1 MMLGLIF
8 LVVGG
13 IPLLAVVALL
23 SIAAVTEFYNV
34 FKTMGIKVNRFS
46 GYACVV
52 LLFVITALDKFVGIS
67 TPASQSLM
75 MLWLGVTIFA
85 GFCCTLW
92 GKEHDIMAGIA
103 TSLGVIYPAFGLV
116 HVVYVNRIDGF
127 ASFVWLIFLAAY
139 GSDTGCYFAGTLLG
153 KHKLCP
159 ELSPKK
165 TVEGA
170 LGGVVLGTVL
180 CFLFGLFFGKGN
192 TINCLFIGLF
202 GSIVS
207 QMGDISA
214 STFKRKAGVK
224 DYSNLIPGH
233 GGIMDRFD
241 SIIFTAPFVYYY
253 MTLFVK

>member
-1 MMLGLIF
+1 MLGLIF

-23 SIAAVTEFYNV
+23 SIAATTEFYNV
-34 FKTMGIKVNRFS
+34 FDTMGIRANRIS
-46 GYACVV
+46 GYACLA
-52 LLFVITALDKFVGIS
+52 LLYTVTVLDKFVGID

-75 MLWLGVTIFA
+75 MLWFGVTIFA
-85 GFCCTLW
+85 GFCRTLF
-92 GKEHDIMAGIA
+92 GKDHDIMGGIV
-103 TSLGVIYPAFGLV
+103 TSLGVLYPAFGLI
-116 HVVYVNRIDGF
+116 HVVYVNRIPGF

-139 GSDTGCYFAGTLLG
+139 GSDTGAYFMGTYCG
-153 KHKLCP
+153 KTPLCP
-159 ELSPKK
+159 TLSPKK
-165 TVEGA
+165 TVEGS
-170 LGGVVLGTVL
+170 LGGVLLGTLL

-192 TINCLFIGLF
+192 LLNCVLIGLI

-207 QMGDISA
+207 QMGDVSA
-214 STFKRKAGVK
+214 SVFKRKAGIK